1 MVKKFS
7 LLITLLAGLILLAGT
22 LIPAPIAQ
30 AQVNTGSLRIVNGL
44 LGVGPVDVFLDDERV
59 AFALQPQAV
68 TPYLSLAAG
77 RHALA
82 IRAVGADRLAAPL
95 ADILIDLSPN
105 GSQTAVVYQR
115 QINATEGLGG
125 ALAQSGAI
133 FIVNDDRSP
142 TQLGRTRLTAVN
154 LALNAPERINIGYPS
169 GEALLY
175 QVVREQPFG
184 TIDIDAGAYSLAVL
198 DGESATRQI
207 LSRLGEQ
214 VFYSNTLYT
223 LVVVPNPAVVTGS
236 AVAGAEPVIAFFL
249 SAPLDTEAEGGIRLR
264 IIHAAHST
272 AVLDLYIDE
281 RLVASRVNYSRFTEY
296 LGLASYSHIITIRR
310 AGDSP
315 TASPLGRAE
324 LTITEENRQQ
334 LNWTLLLLNGSESNA
349 AALNAAATQNQPN
362 APVLVN
368 SPGGTILMAL
378 LPDNL
383 SETQRGF
390 ARLRVVNAADG
401 VPPLALLTDALP
413 AAELQPGTPA
423 PAPTATPLPGA
434 RPTLIPLTD
443 AVAFG
448 VEANEQDVPAGLY
461 SELQFVPIGSS
472 NPLTTLNDVQLVS
485 GIVYTLYVIGSPI
498 GDPPIQVLTFQD
510 FGFGL
515 SLERTYNGR
524 VIVENANVRSSPSTQ
539 SGRQAVLTLGTEVEV
554 LGRNSNAEW
563 IRIRYVDVNTG
574 AVGEGWVSATARLL
588 EITRLGAPVPIS
600 SLPVIPGS

>member
-1 MVKKFS
+1 MVKKFN

-22 LIPAPIAQ
+22 LIPSPAAQ
-30 AQVNTGSLRIVNGL
+30 AQVNTGSLRIVNAL
-44 LGVGPVDVFLDDERV
+44 LGIGPVDVFLDNERV
-59 AFALQPQAV
+59 ALALQPQAV
-68 TPYLSLAAG
+68 TPYFSLAAG

-82 IRAVGADRLAAPL
+82 VRAVGADRLAAPL

-105 GSQTAVVYQR
+105 GSQTAVIYQR
-115 QINATEGLGG
+115 QINTAEGLGS

-133 FIVNDDRSP
+133 FVINDDRSP

-175 QVVREQPFG
+175 QVVRQQPYG

-198 DGESATRQI
+198 DGQSITRQI
-207 LSRLGEQ
+207 LARLGEQ
-214 VFYSNTLYT
+214 IFYSNTLYT
-223 LVVVPNPAVVTGS
+223 LVVVPNPA
-236 AVAGAEPVIAFFL
+236 AAGAAASGTEPVKAFL
-249 SAPLDTEAEGGIRLR
+249 VSAPLDTQADAGLRLR

-272 AVLDLYIDE
+272 AVLDVYIDE

-296 LGLASYSHIITIRR
+296 LGLANYSHIITIRR
-310 AGDSP
+310 AGDPP
-315 TASPLGRAE
+315 TAAPLGRAE
-324 LTITEENRQQ
+324 LTITEQNRQQ
-334 LNWTLLLLNGSESNA
+334 VDWTLLLLNGSERNA
-349 AALNAAATQNQPN
+349 EALNAAAVQNQPN

-368 SPGGTILMAL
+368 SPGGAILMTL

-390 ARLRVVNAADG
+390 ARMRVVNAADG
-401 VPPLALLTDALP
+401 VPPLALLTNALP
-413 AAELQPGTPA
+413 SSEPLPGTPT
-423 PAPTATPLPGA
+423 PAPTATPIPGT
-434 RPTLIPLTD
+434 RPALIPLID

-461 SELQFVPIGSS
+461 RELLFVPIGSS

-515 SLERTYNGR
+515 STERTYTGT
-524 VIVENANVRSSPSTQ
+524 IVVDNANVRSRPSTDG
-539 SGRQAVLTLGTEVEV
+539 GRQAVLALGTQVEV

-563 IRIRYVDVNTG
+563 IRIRYVNVTTG
-574 AVGEGWVSATARLL
+574 AVQEGWVSATARLL
-588 EITRLGAPVPIS
+588 QITRLGAPVPVS

>member
-7 LLITLLAGLILLAGT
+7 LLITLLAGWILLAGT
-22 LIPAPIAQ
+22 LIPAPMAQ

-44 LGVGPVDVFLDDERV
+44 LGVGPVDVFVDDERV
-59 AFALQPQAV
+59 AFGLQPQAV
-68 TPYLSLAAG
+68 TPYVSLAAG

-115 QINATEGLGG
+115 QTNTAEAFGG

-133 FIVNDDRSP
+133 FIVDDDRSP
-142 TQLGRTRLTAVN
+142 TQLGQTRLTAVN

-198 DGESATRQI
+198 DGESAARQI
-207 LSRLGEQ
+207 LARLGEQ

-223 LVVVPNPAVVTGS
+223 LIVVPNPTVVAGS
-236 AVAGAEPVIAFFL
+236 ATAGAEPVIAFSL
-249 SAPLDTEAEGGIRLR
+249 SAPLDTETEAGIRLR

-310 AGDSP
+310 AGDAP
-315 TASPLGRAE
+315 TAAPLGRAE

-334 LNWTLLLLNGSESNA
+334 SNWTLLLLNGSESNA
-349 AALNAAATQNQPN
+349 EALNAATTQNQPN

-368 SPGGTILMAL
+368 TPGGTILMAL

-390 ARLRVVNAADG
+390 ARVRVVNAADG

-413 AAELQPGTPA
+413 PSEVLPGTPT
-423 PAPTATPLPGA
+423 PVPTATPIPGA

-443 AVAFG
+443 AVSFG

-461 SELQFVPIGSS
+461 GQLLFVPIGSS
-472 NPLTTLNDVQLVS
+472 NPLTTLNDVQLVN

-515 SLERTYNGR
+515 STERTYTGT
-524 VIVENANVRSSPSTQ
+524 IVVDNANKCRIYK
-539 SGRQAVLTLGTEVEV
+539 ADTLDVEV
-554 LGRNSNAEW
+554 KVLPPANH
-563 IRIRYVDVNTG
+563 
-574 AVGEGWVSATARLL
+574 
-588 EITRLGAPVPIS
+588 APVLS
-600 SLPVIPGS
+600 VFNQN